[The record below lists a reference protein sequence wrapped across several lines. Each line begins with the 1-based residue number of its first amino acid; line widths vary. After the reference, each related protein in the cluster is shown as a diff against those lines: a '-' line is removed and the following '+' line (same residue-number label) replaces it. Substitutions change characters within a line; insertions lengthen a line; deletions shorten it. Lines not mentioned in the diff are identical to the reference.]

1 MKISSKFKDYYDY
14 VANMHGGGDP
24 SIMYIRNRLTPFRF
38 EGGSSYSSDLP
49 IVQVGIRGLPRTHS
63 LLTGGGYYNTKWL
76 AVMGKYY
83 LMVSYVDHNMCMNP
97 WRILDPVEHQKLYE
111 NLTSKRFFGET
122 KGGDYWVGS
131 PDDKLL
137 ELTRKV
143 GAPVFIFSATNLR
156 ENTILVEPEIPIL
169 RDIDFQKFFSPE
181 QFYQE
186 LAYFMGNTMHVSPDL
201 SPPSK
206 STDKEKIQQHG
217 FDLKQSFRHRK

>member
-1 MKISSKFKDYYDY
+1 MKIFSRFKDYYDY
-14 VANMHGGGDP
+14 VANMYGGGDP
-24 SIMYIRNRLTPFRF
+24 SIMYMRNRLTPFRF

-49 IVQVGIRGLPRTHS
+49 IVQEGIRGLPRIHYS
-63 LLTGGGYYNTKWL
+63 LTGVGYYNTKWL

-83 LMVSYVDHNMCMNP
+83 LMVSYVDRNMSMNP

-111 NLTSKRFFGET
+111 NLTSKKSFDET
-122 KGGDYWVGS
+122 KGGDYWLGS

-143 GAPVFIFSATNLR
+143 GTPVFIFSATNLL

>member
-24 SIMYIRNRLTPFRF
+24 SIMYMRNRLTPFKF
-38 EGGSSYSSDLP
+38 EGGLSYSSDLP
-49 IVQVGIRGLPRTHS
+49 IFQEGIRGLPRIQY
-63 LLTGGGYYNTKWL
+63 LPAIGGCYDTKWL

-83 LMVSYVDHNMCMNP
+83 LMVSYVNNTMSTNP
-97 WRILDPVEHQKLYE
+97 WRILNPVEHPKLFE
-111 NLTSKRFFGET
+111 NLTSKKSFHEMRGS
-122 KGGDYWVGS
+122 DYWLGS

-143 GAPVFIFSATNLR
+143 GAPVFIFYALNLQ
-156 ENTILVEPEIPIL
+156 ENKVLVEPEIPIL
-169 RDIDFQKFFSPE
+169 RDLDFQKFFSPE